1 MKKIAFFV
9 LLLAIANLVY
19 SQSIDDINDMMG
31 EKNYKG
37 ARKAID
43 TYLSVPKNQGKS
55 DGWYYKGRIY
65 NALSYDSSLSHAD
78 VFILKTDAFDA
89 FEKYLA
95 LDTKEVRMKMESYL
109 SFLDLFYGFNDLG
122 IFFFNDK
129 DFKSSFNAFKKSME
143 LKDFILQKKYDY
155 PQAKLY
161 AFDTSLILN
170 TATAASQA
178 KLDSEAVM
186 YFKQITDAN
195 ISSKD
200 YQNVYEYLAD
210 YYSKKGEMASLEE
223 LLVKARK
230 FFPQDDF
237 WDAIELG
244 DAEKSGDAKAIRAK
258 YEERIAAN
266 PTSFALWYDYS
277 VLLYNTIYINIDTTA
292 VSNYDSLIAI
302 LKDKL
307 TSNLKEAIKYDKS
320 IDATILMSN
329 HLYNIASDYSS
340 DLLMLKGNK
349 PEDIKKRNELKSL
362 TNKAMDDFI
371 PYGDAVLNYYDAQPS
386 LKPAQKANY
395 RTVAQNMSEV
405 YNYKVDTSKAA
416 QYDKKRS
423 APDKQ

>member
-9 LLLAIANLVY
+9 LLLVLGNLVY

-31 EKNYKG
+31 EKNYIG

-43 TYLSVPKNQGKS
+43 TYLSVPKNQGKA
-55 DGWYYKGRIY
+55 DGWYFKGRIY

-78 VFILKTDAFDA
+78 VFVLKTDAFDA
-89 FEKYLA
+89 FLKYLP

-129 DFKSSFNAFKKSME
+129 DYKSSFNAFKKSME

-155 PQAKLY
+155 PQAKVY
-161 AFDTSLILN
+161 TFDTSLILN
-170 TATAASQA
+170 TATAAAQA
-178 KLDSEAVM
+178 KLDAEAVM

-210 YYSKKGEMASLEE
+210 YYSKKGEMASLQE

-244 DAEKSGDAKAIRAK
+244 DAEKSGDAKAIRSK

-266 PTSFALWYDYS
+266 PTSYPLWYDYS
-277 VLLYNTIYINIDTTA
+277 VLIYNTLYTSDNKDPEEA
-292 VSNYDSLIAI
+292 L

-307 TSNLKEAIKYDKS
+307 TASLKEAIKYDKG

-329 HLYNIASDYSS
+329 HLYNVASDYSS
-340 DLLMLKGNK
+340 SLLMIKGNK
-349 PEDIKKRNELKSL
+349 PEDTKKRSEFKAL

-395 RTVAQNMSEV
+395 RSVAQNMSEV
-405 YNYKVDTSKAA
+405 YNYKVDAKKAA
-416 QYDKKRS
+416 EYDKKRS